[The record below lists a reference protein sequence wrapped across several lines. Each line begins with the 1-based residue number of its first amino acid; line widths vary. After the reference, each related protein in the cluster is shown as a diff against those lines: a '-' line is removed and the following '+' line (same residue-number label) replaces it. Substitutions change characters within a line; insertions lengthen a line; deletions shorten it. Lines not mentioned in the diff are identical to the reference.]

1 MKSVILISAMALLT
15 VAGCKNVR
23 DTELSKLTPEQ
34 SAALDKKLNGEE
46 MRLLIAYRMRTG
58 MSAAFGGSGAPDG
71 MTVRQ
76 AIDEERKWAENQK
89 VEEAKAD
96 ALKQK
101 VEAERK
107 AKQQEFNQLLSA
119 ALVTKKNIDGEY
131 GQRSV
136 GLAVAFENKSDKDIQ
151 GVKGV
156 LVLSDIFGDPIE
168 KVRLSYDAGIDARKI
183 ATYKGGVEI
192 NRFMEKDIKLWN
204 TDFDKLKANFETSTV
219 IFRDGT
225 KIEAPQD

>member
-1 MKSVILISAMALLT
+1 MVALTLT
-15 VAGCKNVR
+15 GCKNVR
-23 DTELSKLTPEQ
+23 DIELSKLTPEQ

-58 MSAAFGGSGAPDG
+58 MSAAFGGSGAPYG

-76 AIDEERKWAENQK
+76 AIEEERKWGENQK
-89 VEEAKAD
+89 LEEAKAD

-101 VEAERK
+101 VDAERK
-107 AKQQEFNQLLSA
+107 AKQQEFSQLLSA
-119 ALVTKKNIDGEY
+119 ALVNKKNVEGEY
-131 GQRSV
+131 AQQSV
-136 GLAVAFENKSDKDIQ
+136 ALEIAFENKTDKDIQ

-156 LVLSDIFGDPIE
+156 LKLSDIFDDTIA
-168 KVRLSYDAGIDARKI
+168 KIRVSYDGGINARKV

-192 NRFMEKDIKLWN
+192 NKFMEKDMKLWN
-204 TDFDKLKANFETSTV
+204 TDFDKLKAQFETSTV

-225 KIEAPQD
+225 KIEAPED